1 MLIHFDKVD
10 CRMFLHRISLSDIEH
25 LREVSP
31 RRRRFSDNPVV
42 YQRKDG
48 RYIASPLF
56 LSINQLFVDETGLAT
71 TEGPYGPYRY
81 LDNSGEIERALDWQ
95 QKRSN
100 LIFLR
105 DMLNCSVALDFN
117 LRTAAEYTNLGLAE
131 RDAKQRRIIKA
142 IEFLCERCA
151 NAVNALS
158 LYRKSNVLCA
168 VPPSPDKIWD
178 LPTEI
183 AASASKQIGIPNV
196 SDQVRFTKVKKSIKT
211 LSLAE
216 KWHAL
221 EEGALAVGNG
231 VSGKKV
237 VMIDDKYQS
246 GTTAQFVASKLFE
259 AGASEVNGL
268 FLLKTWRDTDNT

>member
-1 MLIHFDKVD
+1 
-10 CRMFLHRISLSDIEH
+10 MFLHRISLSDIEH